1 MKRLS
6 NIFGAYGAIEEQ
18 VVEGFLGL
26 VLKSNMGISD
36 LSDVY
41 SDKIDDIIRA
51 ELRKGLKYV
60 GGVFAICYVN
70 QATFEMSYEL
80 YFQNDRKEWIKKEA
94 KSSGQKMEYLTKEAK
109 EELEKEKK
117 ISFEID
123 PPDN

>member
-6 NIFGAYGAIEEQ
+6 NLFGAYGAIAEQ

-26 VLKSNMGISD
+26 VLKSNMSISD
-36 LSDVY
+36 LSEVY
-41 SDKIDDIIRA
+41 SEKIDDIIRE

-70 QATFEMSYEL
+70 QAAFEMSYEL
-80 YFQNDRKEWIKKEA
+80 YFQNAKKEWIKKEA
-94 KSSGQKMEYLTKEAK
+94 KSSEQKMEYLTQEAK

-123 PPDN
+123 PPNN